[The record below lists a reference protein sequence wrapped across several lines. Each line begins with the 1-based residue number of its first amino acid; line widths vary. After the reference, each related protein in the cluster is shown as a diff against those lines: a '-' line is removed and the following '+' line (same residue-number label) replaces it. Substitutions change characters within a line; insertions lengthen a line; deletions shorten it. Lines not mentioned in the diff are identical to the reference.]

1 MNDSVNEV
9 TLKILLFLLLKK
21 VLLFVISYVV
31 LFSQKELCNFSQIII
46 TKIHYEIV
54 HIEVKQTFW
63 DLQHSW
69 ILREQYSKK
78 VIFNLTKYMKSTSAF
93 SLKSSENYTLKNL
106 IWRMW
111 VYCNFLKFLSLVTQ
125 NFSFFFTINLVKFLI
140 FGYANRESI
149 YNSLVFQWTNT
160 VFLVVV

>member
-21 VLLFVISYVV
+21 VLLLFVISYVV

-111 VYCNFLKFLSLVTQ
+111 VYCNFLKFVSHCNTEFQLFLHYKFGEVF
-125 NFSFFFTINLVKFLI
+125 NFWVCK
-140 FGYANRESI
+140 
-149 YNSLVFQWTNT
+149 
-160 VFLVVV
+160 